1 MKKRVLAIL
10 FATTIMTTGLHSNF
24 VLAASEDPTEVSTTD
39 SSTTDSLLDAVNQ
52 TDFSFRD
59 IPWWSSK
66 TDAEKLLVG
75 EGAEIQQAAF
85 QDNILRMSGID
96 YISTTGGKDRV
107 DGGGIVARYSGLK
120 VAGYTPSDTQ
130 ACYIYTLN
138 SDGSINK
145 DTDSAQFYFG
155 WYTFDSYDYADGEG
169 IYNDLAQ
176 KLQSLYG
183 DGTSNTDDDYFSTI
197 TWVDDSNNQ
206 IRLLLGGKSKDYK
219 YVTLGYMA
227 AGADEK
233 LDEMQTAVDA
243 ENVANEASEREKNKE
258 DVSGL

>member
-1 MKKRVLAIL
+1 MKKRLFIVLLSSAIAITGSQVSSV
-10 FATTIMTTGLHSNF
+10 FASS
-24 VLAASEDPTEVSTTD
+24 ASESSEEQTSDEKTTF
-39 SSTTDSLLDAVNQ
+39 T
-52 TDFSFRD
+52 FRN
-59 IPWWSSK
+59 IPWWSTKS
-66 TDAEKLLVG
+66 DVEKLLVG

-85 QDNILRMSGID
+85 PDNILRMSGID
-96 YISTTGGKDRV
+96 YINSTGGKDRV
-107 DGGGIVARYSGLK
+107 DGGGIVARYSGIK

-138 SDGSINK
+138 DDGTINK

-155 WYTFDSYDYADGEG
+155 WYTFDSYNYTDGEG
-169 IYNDLAQ
+169 VYNDLAQ

-197 TWVDDSNNQ
+197 TWSDESGNQ
-206 IRLLLGGKSKDYK
+206 IRLLLGGKSADYK

-227 AGADEK
+227 ADSDEK
-233 LDEMQTAVDA
+233 LDAMQTAVDA
-243 ENVANEASEREKNKE
+243 EAADQEAAEREKNKE